1 MHYAAANGHEDVI
14 TVLLSFKA
22 EIDYSRKKGVF
33 IYIYSYMTPL
43 HIAVKYG
50 YPDVAEFLLEKGA
63 KVNKA
68 NIVFFLLIL

>member
-33 IYIYSYMTPL
+33 IYIY
-43 HIAVKYG
+43 I
-50 YPDVAEFLLEKGA
+50 
-63 KVNKA
+63 
-68 NIVFFLLIL
+68 LI

>member
-33 IYIYSYMTPL
+33 FLIFLYDSSSYCSEVR
-43 HIAVKYG
+43 IS
-50 YPDVAEFLLEKGA
+50 
-63 KVNKA
+63 
-68 NIVFFLLIL
+68 